1 MLENA
6 FLASKYVCRGAA
18 SRFLS
23 TPACPM
29 NLATSLIPQPAAP
42 TPARAAAA
50 MLAKHWDGKLPVDPH
65 RIAAA
70 LGIRVVPRGGP
81 GEPDYAYSGYFD
93 NTGGQPV
100 IEFNRS
106 ESKVRQRFT
115 LAHEL
120 GHYALGHASS
130 PRDTPANFSTG
141 VSDQAERLAN
151 RFAAEL
157 LIPARELR
165 LLLQS
170 GRLKNVA
177 EFAEAFWTSQLAI
190 TYRMQGLGLI
200 P

>member
-1 MLENA
+1 
-6 FLASKYVCRGAA
+6 
-18 SRFLS
+18 
-23 TPACPM
+23 M
-29 NLATSLIPQPAAP
+29 NLATSMIRQPAAP

-70 LGIRVVPRGGP
+70 LGIRVVARGGADDP
-81 GEPDYAYSGYFD
+81 GYAYSGYFD
-93 NTGGQPV
+93 NSGGQPV
-100 IEFNRS
+100 IEYNVS
-106 ESKVRQRFT
+106 EALVRQRFT

-141 VSDQAERLAN
+141 VVDKAERLAN
-151 RFAAEL
+151 LFAGDL
-157 LIPARELR
+157 LMPEKELR

-170 GRLKNVA
+170 GTFKDVDDFTRPFQTSRAAMLHRLK
-177 EFAEAFWTSQLAI
+177 S
-190 TYRMQGLGLI
+190 LGII